1 MIYPEYVRING
12 EKVKIK
18 TDTRT
23 ALRALEV
30 VNDNRIGDYERT
42 MAVLFIMYGS
52 IPKDE
57 TLWEPMLEQ
66 ATRFLQRNEPEEGQR
81 AEELDMDILFDE
93 KYIMASL
100 MSDYGIDLS
109 KENMHFWRYCDLIA
123 GLTENCILSRVRQI
137 RSCNPD
143 DYAEKDRHAIYRAKD
158 QLALPRRRT
167 REEQEAEERFEALFD

>member
-66 ATRFLQRNEPEEGQR
+66 ATRFLQRNDPEEGQR
-81 AEELDMDILFDE
+81 TEEPDMDILFDE
-93 KYIMASL
+93 KYIMASF

-109 KENMHFWRYCDLIA
+109 KENMHFWRY
-123 GLTENCILSRVRQI
+123 
-137 RSCNPD
+137 
-143 DYAEKDRHAIYRAKD
+143 
-158 QLALPRRRT
+158 
-167 REEQEAEERFEALFD
+167 